1 MKTDLKMKFNNE
13 YCVELIDSSTSVV
26 KQSGV
31 FHNLVLNTI
40 HTYLASSS
48 NTGASFSAEQADR
61 AGYSQMMLRLAVGSS
76 GTEPDV
82 TQTGPGSILWTANNT
97 NPSVQWL
104 DDHTVKATATYS
116 FPATSAYVGTIREV
130 CICGYYKGSTIYNEG
145 YGPYCTRA
153 LLTDSEGQPIS
164 FDKTDTDILKVTVS
178 IEISMNSGSGN
189 FRLFRRPAVLER
201 LFTADPSYGLDAKYG
216 DLNLLRFAYDLM
228 SPIAVANTDQPV
240 NYGASS
246 VYSASKLGESYVR
259 YASKRLTATDV
270 TSETYYR
277 AIAIPNLGYWQLPNE
292 DMFPAYPIQGI
303 SVGTGDGTKTVFN
316 NPLCYFKA
324 DTDKVY
330 KNGVQLTRGVDY
342 SINNKGNSKCLP
354 ELAEMPAKVYTD
366 FTSSIASAISPIF
379 IPSSVTI
386 DNASPYART
395 FKASSPLYIEYENAI
410 TLNCL
415 KASKTLVY
423 YSTGSSSNS
432 PLTSGTLYVDA
443 SDDGTTYYQVASV
456 ALSSKAP
463 VVDFV
468 DTTAKY
474 WRIRVDTT
482 HTNEIGLGASAGN
495 TILLNRKDP
504 YIVFAEAPADGDVIT
519 MDVDMDL
526 IMKNSNFVVDVSA
539 QVNFAT

>member
-1 MKTDLKMKFNNE
+1 MKFNNE
-13 YCVELIDSSTSVV
+13 YCVELIDSSTGVV

-48 NTGASFSAEQADR
+48 NTDASFSAEQADR
-61 AGYSQMMLRLAVGSS
+61 AGYSQIMLRLAVGSS

-82 TQTGPGSILWTANNT
+82 TQTGPGSVLWTANNT

-116 FPATSAYVGTIREV
+116 FPATSAYVGTVREV
-130 CICGYYKGSTIYNEG
+130 CIGGYYKGSTIYHEG

-164 FDKTDTDILKVTVS
+164 FAKTDTDILKVTVS
-178 IEISMNSGSGN
+178 IEISMSSGSGN
-189 FRLFRRPAVLER
+189 FRLFRRPAALEH
-201 LFTADPSYGLDAKYG
+201 LFTADPSYGLDGTYG
-216 DLNLLRFAYDLM
+216 NLNLLRFAYDLM
-228 SPIAVANTDQPV
+228 SPIAVANTDQSV
-240 NYGASS
+240 ASYGASS
-246 VYSASKLGESYVR
+246 VYSASKLGESYIR
-259 YASKRLTATDV
+259 YATKRLGTGTV

-324 DTDKVY
+324 GTDKVY

-366 FTSSIASAISPIF
+366 FTSSITSAISPIF
-379 IPSSVTI
+379 IPSSVII

-415 KASKTLVY
+415 KSSKKLVY
-423 YSTGSSSNS
+423 YSTDGSSNS

-456 ALSSKAP
+456 TLSSDAP
-463 VVDFV
+463 VVDFA

-482 HTNEIGLGASAGN
+482 RTNEIGLGASAGN

-526 IMKNSNFVVDVSA
+526 IMKNSNFVVDVSC